1 MEQQTDC
8 RHEYGRLMIAN
19 IMTTEAWNNSMGRTA
34 RCVRCGHELRGYE
47 AAMAIK
53 GSIRPSTAAQ

>member
-1 MEQQTDC
+1 MKQCDGP
-8 RHEYGRLMIAN
+8 HEYGRLMVAD
-19 IMTTEAWNNSMGRTA
+19 IMTTEAWNRSQGRTA

-53 GSIRPSTAAQ
+53 GSIRR